1 MYLRSYVVDRK
12 RRKFM
17 ACGSLST
24 KSLLM
29 KHSVSET
36 AFKNKCGSGSK
47 WYDSRE
53 TLGSEL
59 ERDIG

>member
-1 MYLRSYVVDRK
+1 MYLRSYAVDTK
-12 RRKFM
+12 RRNFM

-36 AFKNKCGSGSK
+36 AFKNKCGSGNK
-47 WYDSRE
+47 WYDSQE
-53 TLGSEL
+53 ALGSEL
-59 ERDIG
+59 GRDIH